1 MLRPRFF
8 RVIRKERVSSS
19 RNKGTRGTAIGTV
32 NGNNTMKHT
41 LALLFNIRRQA
52 ARVLWPQVVALLSLA
67 LLGLG
72 WFACRA
78 AAADG
83 RADVLGNWKCQLT
96 EALMFAQ
103 GEGDDPMSTR
113 AFKQE
118 LLHGLTKAEAQKFV
132 KLMLSVSSNTPSPER
147 CEAAA
152 KLWLPRFID
161 CVGMPQSSP
170 PQVGLTDIDWS
181 SVKYRLGVC
190 LLSSRVSWGGRFIG
204 HRIVAKRKGQLPA
217 PAECWRIVS
226 DAVDGRSSIHFGL
239 IPNGGP
245 STNDDV
251 VVRLQ
256 WDQRFLP
263 SEDAERSWAC
273 LRVAASIGV
282 ATEGLL
288 PMEVCFVNSLT
299 LGDAPIRIEVFG
311 KGRLLKDFTQSVAAA
326 LNQVPPE
333 AREAL
338 QHNTPLENSLER
350 AIDPMLLELLK
361 VVLDSGS

>member
-1 MLRPRFF
+1 
-8 RVIRKERVSSS
+8 
-19 RNKGTRGTAIGTV
+19 
-32 NGNNTMKHT
+32 MKHT
-41 LALLFNIRRQA
+41 LGLLFNIRRQA
-52 ARVLWPQVVALLSLA
+52 ERVLWSQVVAFLSLA
-67 LLGLG
+67 LLGSGL
-72 WFACRA
+72 FAYRVTA
-78 AAADG
+78 GDG
-83 RADVLGNWKCQLT
+83 RTDVFGNWKCQTT
-96 EALMFAQ
+96 EVLMYAQ
-103 GEGDDPMSTR
+103 GDSMSTR

-152 KLWLPRFID
+152 KLWLPRLID
-161 CVGMPQSSP
+161 CVGIPQSP
-170 PQVGLTDIDWS
+170 PRQEGLVDIDWS
-181 SVKYRLGVC
+181 SVQEGLGNSLLDRRL
-190 LLSSRVSWGGRFIG
+190 SWGGLFIG

-239 IPNGGP
+239 IPDGGP

-263 SEDAERSWAC
+263 NEDAERSWAC

-299 LGDAPIRIEVFG
+299 LGDDPLRIGVFS
-311 KGRLLKDFTQSVAAA
+311 KGRLLKDFTQSVATE
-326 LNQVPPE
+326 LNQVSPE

-350 AIDPMLLELLK
+350 AIDPMLLALLK